1 MTNFIAMGMNNKR
14 QDNRKVARGQLIV
27 IQQEQGGRV

>member
-14 QDNRKVARGQLIV
+14 QDNRKVARGQLI
-27 IQQEQGGRV
+27 QQEQDGRV

>member
-14 QDNRKVARGQLIV
+14 QDNRKVARGQLI
-27 IQQEQGGRV
+27 QQEQGGRV

>member
-14 QDNRKVARGQLIV
+14 QDNRKVARIRGQL